1 MPYYGLPELCF
12 AGRSNVGKSSLINAI
27 TYRKKIAST
36 SSKPGHTKKIF
47 FYSVSNKFILV
58 DLPGYGFANISHK
71 RTQEIAELISIYL
84 NKRKDLRNLILLID
98 SRHDIKRN
106 DLDFIHL
113 LNDYKIK
120 YQIVLTKADKS
131 SLSQIKKITA
141 ETKGLIALNPS
152 LEENITLTSS
162 VSGIGIKELRKNI
175 INQIQKI

>member
-1 MPYYGLPELCF
+1 
-12 AGRSNVGKSSLINAI
+12 
-27 TYRKKIAST
+27 
-36 SSKPGHTKKIF
+36 
-47 FYSVSNKFILV
+47 
-58 DLPGYGFANISHK
+58 
-71 RTQEIAELISIYL
+71 AELISIYL